1 MYVVVVV
8 IVVASTSFTHSSVC
22 SLFFRTSFLLGN
34 LCRKLT
40 LLIGAVELLEVPL
53 RVFTVAIRC
62 ASVAFCSVSALATA
76 AFLI

>member
-1 MYVVVVV
+1 M
-8 IVVASTSFTHSSVC
+8 
-22 SLFFRTSFLLGN
+22 LSFLSHFFLIGK
-34 LCRKLT
+34 LSTKLT
-40 LLIGAVELLEVPL
+40 LLIGAVEVPEVPL